1 VTINNSMPS
10 INNFLKGFQD
20 GLPGMKDY
28 QHASRLYTDDNFRLM
43 PKQKF
48 LFHVVFNTDETL
60 FYGGFTANESNEL
73 NMLVKQCD
81 LPKYNMSMEEKIQ
94 YNKKMY
100 NPTRIAYEPVNITFH
115 DDHADTVNA
124 FWKKYYE
131 YNIADAVG
139 FNTDLQISKTKDD
152 AYLFGD
158 ARKTTKFGLDTPKK
172 RTKPY
177 LRGVEIFVLHKQRFT
192 SMTLVNP
199 VIGSFSHDNLDQ
211 ADGQGIMN
219 NTMQI
224 LYEAVIYKAGKI
236 NKGLSSP
243 NPNSVPGFATIHYD
257 KSPSPLTVL
266 GGGTNSIFG
275 PGGIVDGIGSVIKN
289 VNDKN
294 ILGAIL
300 SASNTYNNAKKIKK
314 SDAKEELKGIA
325 KKGVL
330 EIGKQAGTIT
340 NPVAQF
346 SVGTVALL
354 GATAIATARGTSDNK
369 KQTDNTVITNSPV
382 DTVNFLGSDESFNL
396 VSNNENVRD
405 AIAAAIYFRD
415 IGSRKGLTIA
425 QSDVEYE
432 GSADST
438 KNVYTSKAI
447 TNVRKLV
454 TEGYV
459 KITRDTQDVEIAT
472 EKATL

>member
-1 VTINNSMPS
+1 MAINTSMPS

-28 QHASRLYTDDNFRLM
+28 QHASRLYIDNNFKLM

-60 FYGGFTANESNEL
+60 FVDGFNTDERYQL

-81 LPKYNMSMEEKIQ
+81 LPKYNMSMEEKTQ

-100 NPTRIAYEPVNITFH
+100 TTTRIAYEPVNITFH

-131 YNIADAVG
+131 YNIADSIG
-139 FNTDLQISKTKDD
+139 MNSDLTISNTKDD
-152 AYLFGD
+152 YYEFGD
-158 ARKTTKFGLDTPKK
+158 ARTTTKFGLDTPKQSK
-172 RTKPY
+172 KPY
-177 LRGVEIFVLHKQRFT
+177 LKGIEIFVLHKQRFT

-211 ADGQGIMN
+211 ADGQGVMN

-224 LYEAVIYKAGKI
+224 LYETVIYKAGI
-236 NKGLSSP
+236 VNK
-243 NPNSVPGFATIHYD
+243 NNVPGFATINYD
-257 KSPSPLTVL
+257 HSPSPLSIL

-275 PGGIVDGIGSVIKN
+275 PGGIVDGIGSVMRN
-289 VNDKN
+289 VQSGN

-300 SASNTYNNAKKIKK
+300 GASNTYNNAKKIKK
-314 SDAKEELKGIA
+314 SAVKEELKGIA
-325 KKGVL
+325 KDGIL
-330 EIGKQAGTIT
+330 EVGKQAGTIT

-346 SVGTVALL
+346 SVGAAAIVGASAL
-354 GATAIATARGTSDNK
+354 ASARGTSDNK
-369 KQTDNTVITNSPV
+369 NQANNTVITNSPI
-382 DTVNFLGSDESFNL
+382 DTNIYFGADESFNL
-396 VSNNENVRD
+396 VSNDDNVRD
-405 AIAAAIYFRD
+405 EIAAAIYFRD

-425 QSDVEYE
+425 QSNLEYE
-432 GSADST
+432 ASSDNI

-447 TNVRKLV
+447 TDIRKLV
-454 TEGYV
+454 TEGYI
-459 KITRDTQDVEIAT
+459 KIERQSQDVEIAT
-472 EKATL
+472 EKATI

>member
-1 VTINNSMPS
+1 MTINNSMPS

-28 QHASRLYTDDNFRLM
+28 QHASRLYIDNNFKLM

-60 FYGGFTANESNEL
+60 FVDGFNANERYEL
-73 NMLVKQCD
+73 NMLVKACD
-81 LPKYNMSMEEKIQ
+81 LPKYNMSMEEKTQ

-100 NPTRIAYEPVNITFH
+100 TATRIAYEPVNITFH

-131 YNIADAVG
+131 YNIADSIG
-139 FNTDLQISKTKDD
+139 MNNDLTISNTKDD
-152 AYLFGD
+152 YYDFGD
-158 ARKTTKFGLDTPKK
+158 ARATTKFGLDTPKQSK
-172 RTKPY
+172 KPY
-177 LRGVEIFVLHKQRFT
+177 LKGIEIFVLHKQRFT

-211 ADGQGIMN
+211 ADGAGVMN

-224 LYEAVIYKAGKI
+224 LYETVIYKAGI
-236 NKGLSSP
+236 VNK
-243 NPNSVPGFATIHYD
+243 NNVPGFATVHYD
-257 KSPSPLTVL
+257 NSPSPLSVL

-275 PGGIVDGIGSVIKN
+275 PGGVVDGIGSVMRD
-289 VNDKN
+289 VQSGN

-300 SASNTYNNAKKIKK
+300 GASNTYNNAKKIKK
-314 SDAKEELKGIA
+314 SAVKEELKGIA
-325 KKGVL
+325 KDGVL
-330 EIGKQAGTIT
+330 EVGKQAGSIT

-346 SVGTVALL
+346 SVGAAIVGAAAL
-354 GATAIATARGTSDNK
+354 ASARGTSDNK
-369 KQTDNTVITNSPV
+369 NQANNTVITNSSL
-382 DTVNFLGSDESFNL
+382 DTTVYFGADESFNL
-396 VSNNENVRD
+396 VSNDENVRD
-405 AIAAAIYFRD
+405 EIAASLYFKD

-425 QSDVEYE
+425 QSNLEYE
-432 GSADST
+432 ASSDNI

-447 TNVRKLV
+447 SDVRKLV
-454 TEGYV
+454 TEGYI
-459 KITRDTQDVEIAT
+459 KIERQSQDVEIAT
-472 EKATL
+472 EKAAL

>member
-1 VTINNSMPS
+1 MPS

-28 QHASRLYTDDNFRLM
+28 QHASRLYIDNNFKLM

-60 FYGGFTANESNEL
+60 FVDGFNANERYQL
-73 NMLVKQCD
+73 NMLVKACD
-81 LPKYNMSMEEKIQ
+81 LPKYNMSMEEKTQ

-100 NPTRIAYEPVNITFH
+100 TATRIAYEPVNITFH

-131 YNIADAVG
+131 YNIADSIG
-139 FNTDLQISKTKDD
+139 MNNDLTISNTKDD
-152 AYLFGD
+152 YYDFGD
-158 ARKTTKFGLDTPKK
+158 ARATTKFGLDTPKQSK
-172 RTKPY
+172 KPY
-177 LRGVEIFVLHKQRFT
+177 LKGIEIFVLHKQRFT

-224 LYEAVIYKAGKI
+224 LYETVIYKAGI
-236 NKGLSSP
+236 VNK
-243 NPNSVPGFATIHYD
+243 NNVPGFATVNYD
-257 KSPSPLTVL
+257 NSPSPLSVL

-275 PGGIVDGIGSVIKN
+275 PGGVVDGIGSVMRD
-289 VNDKN
+289 VQSGN

-300 SASNTYNNAKKIKK
+300 GASNTYNNAKKIKK
-314 SDAKEELKGIA
+314 SAVKEELKGIA
-325 KKGVL
+325 KDGVL
-330 EIGKQAGTIT
+330 EVGKQAGSIT

-346 SVGTVALL
+346 SVGAAIVGAAAL
-354 GATAIATARGTSDNK
+354 ASARGTSDNK
-369 KQTDNTVITNSPV
+369 NQANNTVITNSSLN
-382 DTVNFLGSDESFNL
+382 TTIYFGADESFNL
-396 VSNNENVRD
+396 VSNDENVRD
-405 AIAAAIYFRD
+405 EIAASLYFKD

-425 QSDVEYE
+425 QSNLEYE
-432 GSADST
+432 ASSNNI

-447 TNVRKLV
+447 SDVRKLV
-454 TEGYV
+454 TEGYI
-459 KITRDTQDVEIAT
+459 KIERQSQDVEIAT
-472 EKATL
+472 EKAAL